1 MLDLFRIVPPMIEDI
16 ITVEPHFPEITPTF
30 PICVMTPLDNGSGI
44 IISGVERFAS
54 AAFQLD
60 VYDSDL
66 TRCESTALML
76 SERLISRGF
85 VRQSGAKLKEKQL
98 HRRTLTFTAKIDIK
112 TGLIYR

>member
-1 MLDLFRIVPPMIEDI
+1 MLDIYTVIPPMIEDI
-16 ITVEPHFPEITPTF
+16 VAVEPHYPEITPTF

-54 AAFQLD
+54 AVFQLD
-60 VYDSDL
+60 LYDNSL
-66 TRCESTALML
+66 ERCESTATKL
-76 SERLISRGF
+76 SERLISKGF
-85 VRQSGAKLKEKQL
+85 VRQGGSKIKEKHL